1 MNTFTIRKLFLS
13 TAIASLIAAPVL
25 SQTAVDG
32 SFDHAAQAQ
41 SQASALDRQA
51 TTQSSSNANG
61 RFSAQVDDR
70 AMQSRT
76 QSAAARTYS
85 SSEGAV
91 RGTASG
97 ASQAKSSAQGRL
109 ADSGQG
115 ETRVGASGT
124 SRSEAD
130 AMTALETGDGLQI
143 GVSSASQSTVTA
155 ATSIHAQGMDATKGL
170 VRASTGVATK
180 ASGSLRAAADRSAE
194 SGGSFMQDMGNNI
207 SADASFAADVSADL
221 VSTVGSADVLT
232 EAVMDISVGLEHA
245 IGDLGAE
252 VQDASQLE
260 LIDGDIHDSL
270 AGDIS
275 GELEG
280 TGSLTGGL
288 GI

>member
-41 SQASALDRQA
+41 SQASALDSQT
-51 TTQSSSNANG
+51 TTQTSSNAHG
-61 RFSAQVDDR
+61 RFSAQVDDS
-70 AMQSRT
+70 AVKSRT
-76 QSAAARTYS
+76 QSAAAQTHS
-85 SSEGAV
+85 SGEGAI
-91 RGTASG
+91 RSTASG
-97 ASQAKSSAQGRL
+97 ASQANSSAQSRL
-109 ADSGQG
+109 ADTRQG
-115 ETRVGASGT
+115 EARVSASGT
-124 SRSEAD
+124 SRNEAD

-143 GVSSASQSTVTA
+143 GVSSVSQSTVTA
-155 ATSIHAQGMDATKGL
+155 ATSLQSQGMDATKDW
-170 VRASTGVATK
+170 VSATADVAAK
-180 ASGSLRAAADRSAE
+180 ASGSLRSAADRSAE
-194 SGGSFMQDMGNNI
+194 SGDSLMQDMGNSI

-232 EAVMDISVGLEHA
+232 EAVMDISVGLEQA
-245 IGDLGAE
+245 VGGLGAE
-252 VQDASQLE
+252 VQEASQLE
-260 LIDGDIHDSL
+260 LIEGDIHDSL